1 MTSDIIKQNFELKK
15 ENKKL
20 KAEVKRVSNIV
31 TCANNR
37 INFLEKQVEEYKK
50 NEEDIIA
57 EIVNKAV
64 NAVVEKLNKEHQEE
78 VEKLN
83 AKIKRLESR
92 LNVDST
98 NSGTPTSKEW
108 IGKHTIQ
115 NNREK
120 SNKSKGAQPNHKQHK
135 LEYFKENLQ

>member
-1 MTSDIIKQNFELKK
+1 MTSDILKQNFELRQENCLKQ
-15 ENKKL
+15 ENKEL
-20 KAEVKRVSNIV
+20 KAEVKRLSNIV

-37 INFLEKQVEEYKK
+37 IKFLEKQIEEYKK
-50 NEEDIIA
+50 NEEERIA

-92 LNVDST
+92 LNIDST
-98 NSGTPTSKEW
+98 NSCTPISKETDW
-108 IGKHTIQ
+108 KAYY
-115 NNREK
+115 
-120 SNKSKGAQPNHKQHK
+120 SK
-135 LEYFKENLQ
+135 